1 MLSGLGAFAGGL
13 SDGVRVGHD
22 IKLRQ
27 QYIDEQKKANVR
39 DAELH
44 QARMDAL
51 NLYRQK
57 RNRVRGANDEIIAGW
72 GRDAAAQPAPPKTPG
87 LSDISTKAPVMK
99 YPRVAGLSSV
109 NRRASRPAVSSD
121 ELIGK
126 RMLTGNLLED
136 PDELTRMASIYKKHG
151 VLDEMAP
158 WMNEAYAAKKRGIP
172 DALHLLLG
180 GDGKGAA
187 KVLRNGGMKLVD
199 DPVPTD
205 PDEPLSNSWRFR
217 FEDGRER
224 DLDLKAI
231 ARKFFPIGYPDN
243 KGDYLV

>member
-13 SDGVRVGHD
+13 SDGVRIGHD

-27 QYIDEQKKANVR
+27 QYIDEQKKANAQ

-51 NLYRQK
+51 NLYQQK
-57 RNRVRGANDEIIAGW
+57 RKRMRAANDEITAGW
-72 GRDAAAQPAPPKTPG
+72 GRDAAAQPAPPMAPG
-87 LSDISTKAPVMK
+87 LSDISAKAPLMQ

-109 NRRASRPAVSSD
+109 NRRASRTAASSD
-121 ELIGK
+121 EMIGK

-136 PDELTRMASIYKKHG
+136 PDELTRMASIYKKHD

-187 KVLRNGGMKLVD
+187 KVLRNRGIKLAS
-199 DPVPTD
+199 DPVRID
-205 PDEPLSNSWRFR
+205 PEEPLSDSWRFR
-217 FEDGRER
+217 FEDGREQ
-224 DLDLKAI
+224 DISLKGI
-231 ARKFFPIGYPDN
+231 AKKFLPENHLEI
-243 KGDYLV
+243 KV

>member
-13 SDGVRVGHD
+13 SDGVRIGHD

-57 RNRVRGANDEIIAGW
+57 RKWVRAANDEITAGW
-72 GRDAAAQPAPPKTPG
+72 GRGAAAQPAPPMAPG
-87 LSDISTKAPVMK
+87 LSDVSAKAPIMQ
-99 YPRVAGLSSV
+99 YPRVAGLSTV
-109 NRRASRPAVSSD
+109 NSRASQPAVPSD
-121 ELIGK
+121 EMIGK
-126 RMLTGNLLED
+126 RMLTGNLLGD

-172 DALHLLLG
+172 DALHWLLSG
-180 GDGKGAA
+180 NTKKAGEI
-187 KVLRNGGMKLVD
+187 LRKGGMDLAS
-199 DPVPTD
+199 DPVPISEND
-205 PDEPLSNSWRFR
+205 SNGHNWRFK
-217 FEDGRER
+217 
-224 DLDLKAI
+224 LKSGDYHDI
-231 ARKFFPIGYPDN
+231 NIKKLTEKFFTGWNPSYISGRN
-243 KGDYLV
+243 

>member
-13 SDGVRVGHD
+13 SDGVRIGHD

-27 QYIDEQKKANVR
+27 QYIDEQKKANVQ

-57 RNRVRGANDEIIAGW
+57 RKRVRAANDEITAGW
-72 GRDAAAQPAPPKTPG
+72 GRDAAAQPAPPMAPG
-87 LSDISTKAPVMK
+87 LSDISVKAPLMQ

-109 NRRASRPAVSSD
+109 NRRALRPAVSSD
-121 ELIGK
+121 EMIGK

-151 VLDEMAP
+151 ILDEMAP

-172 DALHLLLG
+172 DALHLLLS
-180 GDGKGAA
+180 GDGTGAA
-187 KVLRNGGMKLVD
+187 KVLRNRGINLAD
-199 DPVPTD
+199 DPVRIDLHKPG
-205 PDEPLSNSWRFR
+205 SNAWRFR

-224 DLDLKAI
+224 DINVNAI
-231 ARKFFPIGYPDN
+231 ARKFFPDN
-243 KGDYLV
+243 FLGTKERG